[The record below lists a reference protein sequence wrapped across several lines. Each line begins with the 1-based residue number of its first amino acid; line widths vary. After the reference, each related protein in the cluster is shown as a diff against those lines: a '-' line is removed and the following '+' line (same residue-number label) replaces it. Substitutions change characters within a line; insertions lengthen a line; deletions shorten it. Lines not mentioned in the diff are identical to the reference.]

1 MFVGFP
7 KLVGG
12 LLALVVF
19 ADAYHTHYHSWVW
32 DCKVDHVFPNNDY
45 TTASIE
51 GCKKI
56 YLRDNGIGN
65 TGAIALALALKF
77 NTGVTHLDL
86 LGTGIQTNGAI
97 AIAEALK
104 TNCALTWLHMQDNDI
119 AGRGAKAIAEALK
132 INIALSFINLDYT
145 GSCGACGLRSGDVT
159 AFAETLQV
167 NTALTELDMRG
178 HRGSASASA
187 SIETSLARNLLN
199 HPNTEM
205 RFNCTTPTTP
215 TSAPA
220 PLCNGNGTQHVQP
233 DGSCICSAQWVGR
246 ECDLENVT
254 DSQVMALESILKQ
267 ARVAARAAG
276 CIPDPMQY
284 FAEGDI
290 MGGGAGESA
299 GESLD
304 HDLESDLD
312 AGTTAKQLDSILCE
326 TLNNAVAVAE
336 ASFAEAMMKR
346 SNFEAAF
353 AEMQSYADQT
363 EDEGGGIS
371 STLRGVPS
379 RVFVVLLISSLFSS

>member
-32 DCKVDHVFPNNDY
+32 DCKVDHVFPNSDY

-77 NTGVTHLDL
+77 NT
-86 LGTGIQTNGAI
+86 
-97 AIAEALK
+97 
-104 TNCALTWLHMQDNDI
+104 
-119 AGRGAKAIAEALK
+119 
-132 INIALSFINLDYT
+132 
-145 GSCGACGLRSGDVT
+145 
-159 AFAETLQV
+159 ETLQV

-199 HPNTEM
+199 HPPVET

-336 ASFAEAMMKR
+336 ASFAEATMKR

-379 RVFVVLLISSLFSS
+379 RVFVVLLISGLFSS